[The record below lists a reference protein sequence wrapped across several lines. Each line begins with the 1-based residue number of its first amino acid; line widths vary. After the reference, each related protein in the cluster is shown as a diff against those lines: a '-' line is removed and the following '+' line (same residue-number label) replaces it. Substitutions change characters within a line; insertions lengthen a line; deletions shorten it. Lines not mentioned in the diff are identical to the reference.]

1 MEAPQEQKEK
11 IEVITDFFFSITR
24 THLEDLPHVKMVHAR
39 INVGPDEVIQD
50 KVTENPIFDDELA
63 KIRKL
68 YKAML
73 LTEFDESRDAIKKE
87 ILLHIANLLSFIM

>member
-11 IEVITDFFFSITR
+11 IEVITDFFFSVTR
-24 THLEDLPHVKMVHAR
+24 THLEDLPHVKMVHVK
-39 INVGPDEVIQD
+39 IDVGPDTIVD
-50 KVTENPIFDDELA
+50 NKSTENPIFDDEIA

-68 YKAML
+68 YRALL